1 MMEEEL
7 RHATFSVVTVSLA
20 HNNSS
25 VVFFSTSVEKI
36 YNLELTEG
44 KKDEKQS
51 LLSTPDRSA

>member
-36 YNLELTEG
+36 YNLKIDQEI
-44 KKDEKQS
+44 KKVLWKAKF
-51 LLSTPDRSA
+51 TFNAR

>member
-1 MMEEEL
+1 MEEVL

-25 VVFFSTSVEKI
+25 VVFFSTSVDKI
-36 YNLELTEG
+36 YNLESNE
-44 KKDEKQS
+44 KKYENSKS

>member
-1 MMEEEL
+1 MEEEL

-36 YNLELTEG
+36 YNLKIDQE
-44 KKDEKQS
+44 KKKV
-51 LLSTPDRSA
+51 L